1 MKQFFIF
8 RKGLSLLAA
17 LLLLLLSAG
26 CSNPSAKPSPMA
38 QPEPEAIT
46 FTDAIGNEVTVST
59 CRRVVSLYGS
69 FAETWML
76 AGGTLVGV
84 TDDAVDERQ
93 LDFGDAEVSII
104 GSVKEPNLENIFALE
119 PDLVLLSADIA
130 AQVALDDVLTQS
142 GISHAYF
149 QVDSFSDYLTMLQQ
163 CCACTG
169 HLENFEV
176 YGTSVQQQIDR
187 VLKAV
192 QGQPSPSVLLLRA
205 YSTGVKAK
213 GTDNLTGVMLQDLG
227 ADNLVEH
234 GSVLE
239 DISLEEILVQN
250 PDFIFVTT
258 MGKESAALAFL
269 DDNFK
274 SNPAWSSLT
283 AVQNENVI
291 VLPKELFHY
300 KPNARWGE
308 SYEVL
313 AKFLYPQLAAD
324 LG

>member
-26 CSNPSAKPSPMA
+26 CSNPSAKPSPTA

-93 LDFGDAEVSII
+93 LDFGDTEVSII

-169 HLENFEV
+169 HPENFEV

>member
-26 CSNPSAKPSPMA
+26 CSNPSAKPSPTA

-163 CCACTG
+163 CCTCTG
-169 HLENFEV
+169 HPENFEV

-187 VLKAV
+187 VLETV